1 MNFLQISRPVDP
13 ISSETIFRI
22 AGFPINNS
30 TILIFLIALSIIF
43 LCFFV
48 IRRFKLRPDKTQ
60 SAIEIIYESMENH
73 IIKLTGSKKEAK
85 IILPFIGALF
95 IFIGISNLLTIVP
108 VLTNFTWN
116 GKSILR
122 PPTSDFNTAFGL
134 AAGAILI
141 IQLAS
146 IKDYGF
152 FGYLGRFLK
161 FKEVYLGF
169 KKGFSSGF
177 LSIVEFF
184 IGLLDIV
191 SEIAKI
197 ISLSFR
203 LFGNMYAGMVLT
215 TVFLGISAYIL
226 PSALVV
232 SGLLFAI
239 VQAIVFGSLITIF
252 YMLSIKPI
260 NNKIN

>member
-1 MNFLQISRPVDP
+1 MNFFQISRPIDS

-43 LCFFV
+43 LCFFI
-48 IRRFKLRPDKTQ
+48 IRRFKLKPDKTQ
-60 SAIEIIYESMENH
+60 SVIEIIYESIESH
-73 IIKLTGSKKEAK
+73 LTKLTGSRKEAN
-85 IILPFIGALF
+85 IILPFIGAIF
-95 IFIGISNLLTIVP
+95 IFVGISNLLTIVP
-108 VLTNFTWN
+108 ILTNFTWN
-116 GKSILR
+116 GRSILR

-134 AAGAILI
+134 AVASILI

-169 KKGFSSGF
+169 KKGLSEGF
-177 LSIVEFF
+177 ISIIEFF

-191 SEIAKI
+191 SEIARI

-215 TVFLGISAYIL
+215 TVFLGILAYVL
-226 PSALVV
+226 PSVLVV
-232 SGLLFAI
+232 TGLLFAV

-252 YMLSIKPI
+252 YMLSIKPRS
-260 NNKIN
+260 